1 MHGPAI
7 GYIRNREIRVS
18 SWSHSQGLDDAQNTY
33 VVRMWVSDVKNGE
46 VVWEKRSDP
55 IAKKFEKGSVSW

>member
-1 MHGPAI
+1 MARLSLRTQI
-7 GYIRNREIRVS
+7 L
-18 SWSHSQGLDDAQNTY
+18 WSHSLGKREAQNTY

-46 VVWEKRSDP
+46 TVWEQRSDP